1 MEGKIIT
8 FERSFASHPKAKYWS
23 KLNTFNPNV
32 VHQGANIVAWFE
44 CINCNH
50 HFKKPL
56 YEVKR
61 GGWCPYC
68 SGGKTT
74 KLCEDNDCLYCYNK
88 SFKSVPNSKYLL
100 DDTINTRSITK
111 NNTVKMEFKC
121 NVCRHEFK
129 ARPKSV
135 SEGYWCPY
143 CYHSL
148 CDNNDCEYCFNNSF
162 ASNPYSKYWSSKN
175 RLTPRNVRK
184 FSKIKAIFICDECKL
199 EFTSDINTVS
209 KGHWCPV
216 CKNKTEKIL
225 LKWLN
230 DRYDNIIFQPKYAW
244 CKSLKCS
251 KLLAFDYEYKNI
263 IIELDG
269 DQHFRQ
275 VGNWKSFESNIER
288 DKYKMKCA
296 LENGKHIIRISQDI
310 VFKNKNNWE
319 FRLKEAI
326 EDLSYKK
333 DPQIKYIDINPNYY
347 N

>member
-111 NNTVKMEFKC
+111 NNTVKMEL
-121 NVCRHEFK
+121 N
-129 ARPKSV
+129 AM
-135 SEGYWCPY
+135 YA
-143 CYHSL
+143 
-148 CDNNDCEYCFNNSF
+148 DTNSKLDL
-162 ASNPYSKYWSSKN
+162 SQYQ
-175 RLTPRNVRK
+175 
-184 FSKIKAIFICDECKL
+184 KAIGVLIV
-199 EFTSDINTVS
+199 ITVY
-209 KGHWCPV
+209 V
-216 CKNKTEKIL
+216 ITMIANIVLIIL
-225 LKWLN
+225 LQVIHIA
-230 DRYDNIIFQPKYAW
+230 NIGHQK
-244 CKSLKCS
+244 
-251 KLLAFDYEYKNI
+251 
-263 IIELDG
+263 
-269 DQHFRQ
+269 
-275 VGNWKSFESNIER
+275 
-288 DKYKMKCA
+288 
-296 LENGKHIIRISQDI
+296 
-310 VFKNKNNWE
+310 
-319 FRLKEAI
+319 
-326 EDLSYKK
+326 
-333 DPQIKYIDINPNYY
+333 ID
-347 N
+347 